1 VTDTATVR
9 APRSRRVLAAL
20 CIVFLFVLL
29 LCIPTFCVGGPGYY
43 SSKYSP
49 VRGPRPTG
57 TAAALIPEV
66 QTEPHTC
73 GLHAL
78 SSIYRAYGLDAEQF
92 DLRFR
97 LGTDKPLTN
106 FAADSTGT
114 LPPDIERVVRQDGF
128 ILAEHDPAAPET
140 AEHLLSHLQRGHA
153 ALVLTHKGSL
163 TTGLHWIA
171 LSASPD
177 RGGWVRVC
185 DSLKPEPFEED
196 AVDLLSSRA
205 RTLYLLSPRTAD

>member
-1 VTDTATVR
+1 VSNPATPARPRTRR
-9 APRSRRVLAAL
+9 ALVVLG
-20 CIVFLFVLL
+20 IVLLLIAL

-49 VRGPRPTG
+49 ARGPRPTG
-57 TAAALIPEV
+57 TAATLIPEV

-78 SSIYRAYGLDAEQF
+78 SSIYRAYGLDPEQF
-92 DLRFR
+92 ELRFR
-97 LGTDKPLTN
+97 LGTDEPLTN

-114 LPPDIERVVRQDGF
+114 LPPDIERVIRQDGF
-128 ILAEHDPAAPET
+128 KFTEHDPAAPET
-140 AEHLLSHLQRGHA
+140 AERLLAHLRRGHA

-163 TTGLHWIA
+163 TSGLHWISVSVSVTGA
-171 LSASPD
+171 NNI
-177 RGGWVRVC
+177 RVC

-196 AVDLLSSRA
+196 AVALLSTRA
-205 RTLYLLSPRTAD
+205 RTLYLLSPGNR

>member
-1 VTDTATVR
+1 MSNPATPARPRTRR
-9 APRSRRVLAAL
+9 ALVVLG
-20 CIVFLFVLL
+20 IVLLLIAL

-49 VRGPRPTG
+49 ARGPRPTG

-78 SSIYRAYGLDAEQF
+78 SSIYRAYGLDPDQF
-92 DLRFR
+92 ELRFR

-128 ILAEHDPAAPET
+128 RFSKLDPAAPET
-140 AEHLLSHLQRGHA
+140 TEHLLAHLRLGHP
-153 ALVLTHKGSL
+153 ALVLTHKGSM
-163 TTGLHWIA
+163 TSGLHWIA
-171 LSASPD
+171 MSFSPS
-177 RGGWVRVC
+177 GGSNALTC
-185 DSLKPEPFEED
+185 DSLRPEPFEED
-196 AVDLLSSRA
+196 AAALLTTRA
-205 RTLYLLSPRTAD
+205 RTLYLLSPQPR